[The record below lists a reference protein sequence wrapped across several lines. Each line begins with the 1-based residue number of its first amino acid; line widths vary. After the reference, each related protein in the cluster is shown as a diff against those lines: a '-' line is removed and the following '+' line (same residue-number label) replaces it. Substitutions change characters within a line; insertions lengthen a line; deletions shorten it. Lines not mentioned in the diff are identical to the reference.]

1 MLTRRVLVLAGLAL
15 VPLAAGC
22 TRVAGAVGDDLHS
35 RLIRAYRKGGDST
48 ADTLA
53 EGKIPGSGTRVE
65 VVEVGTPFL
74 RRWQVAHWTIWSAA
88 SHPPWG
94 IDAVGPDDDLI
105 GLRGHPESFS
115 DLLRADGARITTAGA
130 AVEVAEA
137 FAECTRPGMGLH
149 HRVNAVAD
157 LPWTAATRAD
167 ESTRGIVERVER
179 EYATRIV
186 PPVVTLRDDAAEVAR
201 FEVTYWETLDQ
212 QLVRVVLTVR
222 GDEVAADR
230 EVVERGLPLPIGG
243 R

>member
-1 MLTRRVLVLAGLAL
+1 MLTRRVLVLAGLGL

-94 IDAVGPDDDLI
+94 IDAVGPDDALIDL
-105 GLRGHPESFS
+105 LGHPESFS
-115 DLLRADGARITTAGA
+115 QLLRADGARISTAAA

-137 FAECTRPGMGLH
+137 FAESTRPVRGAH
-149 HRVNAVAD
+149 RRVNSVAD

-186 PPVVTLRDDAAEVAR
+186 PPTVTRQGDA